1 MDALLDPIIIYA
13 LPFFMLFM
21 SLELYI
27 GYKEHLDLYEAK
39 DSAACIAMGL
49 GSVVIGAG
57 MKVLAFMAYS
67 AVYQYRLFTIG
78 WEWWAWILILFADDF
93 TFYWH
98 HRLSHEVRILWAAHV
113 NHHSSEHYNF
123 AVALRQSWTE
133 LFYKY
138 FWWIWLPFVGF
149 HPVMIL
155 TMHSISLIYQ
165 FLLHTQTVNKL
176 GFLEWFMNTPS
187 HHRVHHGVNVQYLDR
202 NHAGIFIIWDK
213 LFGTF
218 YPEDKQNP
226 VVYGITTNIHT
237 YNPLKI
243 ATHEFVSL
251 WHDMKNA
258 PSWMD
263 SLRYALKP
271 PGWSPNGPN
280 LTARYLQSRLK
291 EKARI

>member
-1 MDALLDPIIIYA
+1 MNILVDPIIMYA
-13 LPFFMLFM
+13 IPFFLLMM
-21 SLELYI
+21 TIELYI

-57 MKVLAFMAYS
+57 MKALAFVAYS

-78 WEWWAWILILFADDF
+78 WEWWAWLLILFADDF

-113 NHHSSEHYNF
+113 NHHSSERYNF
-123 AVALRQSWTE
+123 AVALRQSWAE
-133 LFYKY
+133 LLYKY
-138 FWWIWLPFVGF
+138 FWWLWLPLVGF
-149 HPVMIL
+149 HPIMIL

-165 FLLHTQTVNKL
+165 FALHTQTVNKL

-187 HHRVHHGVNVQYLDR
+187 HHRVHHGANVEYLDR

-218 YPEDKQNP
+218 YPEKKETP
-226 VVYGITTNIHT
+226 VVYGITANIHT
-237 YNPLKI
+237 FNPLKI
-243 ATHEFVSL
+243 ATHEFAAL

-258 PSWMD
+258 PTLKD
-263 SLRYALKP
+263 SLLYALKP
-271 PGWSPNGPN
+271 PGWSHNGPDR
-280 LTARYLQSRLK
+280 TARHLQSLMAQH
-291 EKARI
+291 KA